1 MGIRQRKYMSRTG
14 KLSLVWSA
22 TARDDLIRLREFIHP
37 HNPRAAQ
44 KSSEKILKAAKLIL
58 DNPAI
63 GTQIEG
69 RQDYELVTPF
79 GQNNYILRYQIIE
92 QTIVIL
98 KIWHSRE
105 DR

>member
-1 MGIRQRKYMSRTG
+1 MSETG

-22 TARDDLIRLREFIHP
+22 TAREDLIRLRDFIHS
-37 HNPRAAQ
+37 HNPRAA
-44 KSSEKILKAAKLIL
+44 KRSSEKILKAARLIL

-63 GTQIEG
+63 GIQLEG
-69 RQDYELVTPF
+69 RQDYELITPF
-79 GQNNYILRYQIIE
+79 GQNNYILRYQILG
-92 QTIVIL
+92 QKIVIL